1 MSNIKEIIRQIYR
14 DLFCPVCGKSYKI
27 DQLNIR
33 GIVGQT
39 LAVQT
44 TCSNGHATLFM
55 TSLGQIE
62 QIKSEPISANDCID
76 IHYNLKKFNGDFVN
90 LWKSH

>member
-1 MSNIKEIIRQIYR
+1 
-14 DLFCPVCGKSYKI
+14 
-27 DQLNIR
+27 
-33 GIVGQT
+33 

-62 QIKSEPISANDCID
+62 QIKSEPISADDCID